1 MPMYENGPVKIHY
14 EEAGSGFPL
23 LVIPGGGLNANIK
36 YLSERTPF
44 NPMSVLIDEFRCITM
59 DLRNANG
66 GRSSG
71 PVEVDRPWDSYADDQ
86 LGLMDHLGIDKFMVL
101 GFCIGGPFIWNMLK
115 RAPRRVIAA
124 VPATPSGFRPELPDL
139 FYGNNMKNWAPPLCE
154 KRSDVTMEACSAFL
168 EKMYGENPGFVFS
181 VTRDFV
187 RGCTTPILVMPDDT
201 DAHPYAVAEETALLA
216 PNAQMTFFP
225 WKEPKDRVG
234 MAVRHL
240 RTFLRANVPAV

>member
-1 MPMYENGPVKIHY
+1 MPIYENGPVKIHY
-14 EEAGSGFPL
+14 EQAGSGFPL
-23 LVIPGGGLNANIK
+23 LVIPGGGLNANIA

-44 NPMSVLIDEFRCITM
+44 NPMEVLSDEYHCITM

-66 GRSSG
+66 GGSSG

-86 LGLMDHLGIDKFMVL
+86 LGLMDHLGIDRFMVL

-115 RAPRRVIAA
+115 RAPERVVAA

-139 FYGNNMKNWAPPLCE
+139 FHRNNMNNWAPALCA
-154 KRSDVTMEACSAFL
+154 RQPDVTMKMCDAFL
-168 EKMYGENPGFVFS
+168 KKMYGEIPEFVFS

-187 RGCTTPILVMPDDT
+187 RSCTTPILVMPDDT

-225 WKEPKDRVG
+225 WKEPKDRVA

-240 RTFLRANVPAV
+240 RTFLKANTPA